1 MPAAKLLIEFY
12 FLRRAASPCVH
23 GHKASNMGW
32 GLCACLCVDTRTGC
46 GLVERASASP
56 CRHSP
61 PPPVYSPIREWRQE
75 SVIALTS
82 ADHPFPVCYFTVS
95 VVKYSLLSKI

>member
-32 GLCACLCVDTRTGC
+32 GLCARLCVDTRTGC
-46 GLVERASASP
+46 GLVERGAVLPADT
-56 CRHSP
+56 P
-61 PPPVYSPIREWRQE
+61 PPSSCLFSHQSRSYR
-75 SVIALTS
+75 
-82 ADHPFPVCYFTVS
+82 
-95 VVKYSLLSKI
+95 

>member
-32 GLCACLCVDTRTGC
+32 GLCARLCVDTRTGC
-46 GLVERASASP
+46 GLVEHASASL

-61 PPPVYSPIREWRQE
+61 SLLSILPSERRQE
-75 SVIALTS
+75 LVIALTS
-82 ADHPFPVCYFTVS
+82 ADHPVPVCYFTVS

>member
-32 GLCACLCVDTRTGC
+32 GLYACLCVDTRTGC
-46 GLVERASASP
+46 GLVERASVSP
-56 CRHSP
+56 CRH
-61 PPPVYSPIREWRQE
+61 
-75 SVIALTS
+75 
-82 ADHPFPVCYFTVS
+82 FP
-95 VVKYSLLSKI
+95 SLLSILPSEEEARVGDTADFSRSSRPSLLFHAFSG